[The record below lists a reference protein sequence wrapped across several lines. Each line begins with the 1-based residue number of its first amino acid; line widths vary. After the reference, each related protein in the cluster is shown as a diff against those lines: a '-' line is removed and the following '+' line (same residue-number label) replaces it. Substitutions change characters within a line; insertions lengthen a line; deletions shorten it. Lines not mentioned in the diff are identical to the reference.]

1 MLLSKNV
8 FVRGHRTSMRL
19 EPEMWNALLEIAAVE
34 RLTPHELVTRIAAV
48 RGVNLTSAVRC
59 FVISWYVQRCAD
71 LSPPQPGAR
80 AAPAVSDAL
89 ASARG

>member
-19 EPEMWNALLEIAAVE
+19 EPEMWNALLEIAAAE
-34 RLTPHELVTRIAAV
+34 RLTLHELVTRIAAV

-59 FVISWYVQRCAD
+59 FAIGWYVQRCAD
-71 LSPPQPGAR
+71 LSRPTPGAH
-80 AAPAVSDAL
+80 AAPAVRDAL
-89 ASARG
+89 ASAKG